1 MMEMQKV
8 NWLDLT
14 DSQKEKVLE
23 QAKTYLRQQITE
35 AKFSKSVEAI
45 LDKHGLI

>member
-1 MMEMQKV
+1 MKEMQKV

-23 QAKTYLRQQITE
+23 QAKTYLHQQIAE
-35 AKFSKSVEAI
+35 AEFSKYVMAVLER
-45 LDKHGLI
+45 HGLI